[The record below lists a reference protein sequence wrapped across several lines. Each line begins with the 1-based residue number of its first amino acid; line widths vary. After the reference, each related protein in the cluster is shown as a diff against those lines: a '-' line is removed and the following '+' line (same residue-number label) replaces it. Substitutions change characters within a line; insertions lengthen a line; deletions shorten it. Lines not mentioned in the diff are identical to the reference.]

1 MLKSSYP
8 FLVKALYEY
17 AKNRDDELSMDADD
31 IVSIVKENDDGWL
44 DGVTADGRTGCIP
57 GNYVVRI

>member
-1 MLKSSYP
+1 M
-8 FLVKALYEY
+8 
-17 AKNRDDELSMDADD
+17 KNRDDELSMDADE

-44 DGVTADGRTGCIP
+44 EGVTADGRTGCIP